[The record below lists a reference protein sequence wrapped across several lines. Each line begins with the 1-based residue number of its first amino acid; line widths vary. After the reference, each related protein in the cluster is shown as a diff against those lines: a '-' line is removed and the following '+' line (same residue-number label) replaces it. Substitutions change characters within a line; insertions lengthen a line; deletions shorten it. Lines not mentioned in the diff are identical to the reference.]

1 MLFLGIIS
9 WKGAS
14 RFNGGGCFSD
24 RGFLSGGSTLGASV
38 LMEGVEKNR
47 RMGGGALHAPSTIG
61 NPVMGGGCYLL
72 LWTILGDETSFTL
85 SPNHNIH
92 KGRWCLSAMKNMSFE
107 VKKCRKC
114 IFPGSAEPKL
124 IAKLTDI
131 NRCLTNPANDV
142 KPMFNQC

>member
-47 RMGGGALHAPSTIG
+47 RMGGGALHAPPLSET
-61 NPVMGGGCYLL
+61 L
-72 LWTILGDETSFTL
+72 LWVGGVTYFYGPFWVMRLHLLYHQTIIFTRED
-85 SPNHNIH
+85 
-92 KGRWCLSAMKNMSFE
+92 G
-107 VKKCRKC
+107 VY
-114 IFPGSAEPKL
+114 
-124 IAKLTDI
+124 
-131 NRCLTNPANDV
+131 
-142 KPMFNQC
+142 QQ